1 MERKSKLQ
9 MIAVDKLHPHPQNPR
24 KVIGDVTELAE
35 SIKANGILQNLTVV
49 PNNDNWDD
57 KSDFTV
63 VIGHRRL
70 AAAKQAG
77 LTELPCAVVEMTEKE
92 QLSTMLT
99 ENMQRSD
106 LTVYEQAKGF
116 QMLIDL
122 GDSVAEVVEKTGF
135 KESTVRRRLKL
146 AELDEESFKDSQ
158 LRQPTLADYERL
170 NQIKDIDVRN
180 ELLKSIGTNN
190 FDNLLYSAVK
200 KQETDEEKEKIEKLC
215 LEHGMIKAQKH
226 DEIPSNYEYTGFFVF
241 KDLIGKDFADG
252 RKRYFYFGYG
262 SNIYIYAEALEKQE
276 KNDAEEEK
284 QEKNDAEEE
293 KRKLE
298 EQRWDELVEQAEEI
312 DERCEALRRDFML
325 NTNFNDSNKKQE
337 LVKFIVAQVAAGASN
352 KKYRF
357 EEIIEHDFEDDENID
372 SYINEHWNN
381 DSGRM
386 LMATAYALSQRIYG
400 SFDYISVNYSD
411 KTFSR
416 KINPELNRFY
426 NLLVK
431 LGYVM
436 SDEEIQL
443 RDGTHPI
450 FTTGEVN

>member
-1 MERKSKLQ
+1 MERKPTLTT
-9 MIAVDKLHPHPQNPR
+9 IAIDKLHPHPDNPR
-24 KVIGDVTELAE
+24 KVLGDIDELAE

-49 PNNDNWDD
+49 PMNDDWTE
-57 KSDFTV
+57 FTV
-63 VIGHRRL
+63 IIGHRRL

-106 LTVYEQAKGF
+106 LTVYEEAKGC
-116 QMLIDL
+116 QLLLDL
-122 GDSVAEVVEKTGF
+122 GDTVAEVAEKTGF
-135 KESTVRRRLKL
+135 SESKIRRRVKL
-146 AELDEESFKDSQ
+146 CELDEEAFKESQ
-158 LRQPTLADYERL
+158 IRQPTLQDYDRL

-200 KQETDEEKEKIEKLC
+200 KQETEEEKEKIEKLC
-215 LEHGMIKAQKH
+215 LEHGMTKVQNH
-226 DEIPSNYEYTGFFVF
+226 DEIPSNYEYTGTFVL

-252 RKRYFYFGYG
+252 RQRYFYFAYG
-262 SNIYIYAEALEKQE
+262 SNIYIYAEVFEKQE
-276 KNDAEEEK
+276 KNDPEEK
-284 QEKNDAEEE
+284 

-298 EQRWDELVEQAEEI
+298 EQRWDELVEQAAEI

-325 NTNFNDSNKKQE
+325 DTNFNDNYKKQE
-337 LVKFIVAQVAAGASN
+337 LVKFIVAQVAAGAYSMVY
-352 KKYRF
+352 KFCKVV
-357 EEIIEHDFEDDENID
+357 EHQNDKSID
-372 SYINEHWNN
+372 SYVNEHWSSDN
-381 DSGRM
+381 GRM
-386 LMATAYALSQRIYG
+386 LMATAYALSQRDCEKF
-400 SFDYISVNYSD
+400 SFIHVGYSSR
-411 KTFSR
+411 TISR
-416 KINPELNRFY
+416 KNSPDLNKFY
-426 NLLVK
+426 FLLCK

-450 FTTGEVN
+450 FTSGEVK

>member
-1 MERKSKLQ
+1 MERKPTLTT
-9 MIAVDKLHPHPQNPR
+9 IAIEKLHPHPDNPR
-24 KVIGDVTELAE
+24 KVLGDVDELAE
-35 SIKANGILQNLTVV
+35 SIKASGILQNLTVV

-57 KSDFTV
+57 FTV
-63 VIGHRRL
+63 IIGHRRL

-122 GDSVAEVVEKTGF
+122 GDTVAEVAEKTGF
-135 KESTVRRRLKL
+135 SESKIRRRVKL
-146 AELDEESFKDSQ
+146 CELDEEAFRESQ
-158 LRQPTLADYERL
+158 LRQPTLQDYDRL
-170 NQIKDIDVRN
+170 NQIKNIDVRN
-180 ELLKSIGTNN
+180 GLLKSIGTNN

-200 KQETDEEKEKIEKLC
+200 KQETDEEKEKIEKFC
-215 LEHGMIKAQKH
+215 LEHGMIKVQKYN
-226 DEIPSNYEYTGFFVF
+226 EIPDNYEYTGVF
-241 KDLIGKDFADG
+241 ALKDLILKDFADG
-252 RKRYFYFGYG
+252 SKRYFYFAYYG
-262 SNIYIYAEALEKQE
+262 SKVYIYAEVL
-276 KNDAEEEK
+276 EK

-298 EQRWDELVEQAEEI
+298 KQKWYELDEQAEEI
-312 DERCEALRRDFML
+312 DERCEALREGFMREG
-325 NTNFNDSNKKQE
+325 NFNDDAKKQE
-337 LVKFIVAQVAAGASN
+337 LINYILYSMSECREYNNRSFYDLSGLKHENYECIN
-352 KKYRF
+352 L
-357 EEIIEHDFEDDENID
+357 DDCMKD
-372 SYINEHWNN
+372 T
-381 DSGRM
+381 GKM
-386 LMATAYALSQRIYG
+386 LMAAAYAFFKSWQNNSSYIAV
-400 SFDYISVNYSD
+400 DYAD
-411 KTFSR
+411 KTITR

-426 NLLVK
+426 NLLCK

-450 FTTGEVN
+450 FTSGEVK

>member
-9 MIAVDKLHPHPQNPR
+9 MIAVDKLHPHPDNPR

-49 PNNDNWDD
+49 PNNDDWDD

-77 LTELPCAVVEMTEKE
+77 LTELPCAVVEMSEKE

-106 LTVYEQAKGF
+106 LTVYEEAKGC
-116 QMLIDL
+116 QLLLDL
-122 GDSVAEVVEKTGF
+122 GDTVAEIAEKTGF
-135 KESTVRRRLKL
+135 SESKIRRRVKL
-146 AELDEESFKDSQ
+146 CELDEEAFKESQ
-158 LRQPTLADYERL
+158 IRQPTLADYDRL
-170 NQIKDIDVRN
+170 SQIKDIETRN
-180 ELLKSIGTNN
+180 KLLESIGTNN

-200 KQETDEEKEKIEKLC
+200 KQETEEEKEKIEKLC
-215 LEHGMIKAQKH
+215 LEHGMTKVQNH
-226 DEIPSNYEYTGFFVF
+226 DEIPNNYSYAGLFAL
-241 KDLIGKDFADG
+241 KDLVGKDFADG
-252 RKRYFYFGYG
+252 RKRYFYFAYG
-262 SNIYIYAEALEKQE
+262 SNIYIYAEALKKQ
-276 KNDAEEEK
+276 KKKDP
-284 QEKNDAEEE
+284 EEE

-325 NTNFNDSNKKQE
+325 DTNFNDSSKKQE
-337 LVKFIVAQVAAGASN
+337 LVKFIVAQVAAGAIRSV
-352 KKYRF
+352 YRF
-357 EEIIEHDFEDDENID
+357 SEVVENQDDEHID
-372 SYINEHWNN
+372 SYINEHWGDN
-381 DSGRM
+381 SGRL
-386 LMATAYALSQRIYG
+386 LMAAAYASCQKTYEKLSFIYVG
-400 SFDYISVNYSD
+400 YSS
-411 KTFSR
+411 KTISR
-416 KINPELNRFY
+416 KNSPDLNRFY
-426 NLLVK
+426 SLLCK

-450 FTTGEVN
+450 FTTGEVK

>member
-1 MERKSKLQ
+1 MERKPTLTT
-9 MIAVDKLHPHPQNPR
+9 IAIEKLHPHPDNPR
-24 KVIGDVTELAE
+24 KVLGDIDELAD

-49 PNNDNWDD
+49 PINDDWTE
-57 KSDFTV
+57 FTV
-63 VIGHRRL
+63 IIGHRRL

-106 LTVYEQAKGF
+106 LTVYEEAKGC
-116 QMLIDL
+116 QLLLDL
-122 GDSVAEVVEKTGF
+122 GDTVAEVAEKTGF
-135 KESTVRRRLKL
+135 SESKIRRRVKL
-146 AELDEESFKDSQ
+146 CELDEEAFKESQ
-158 LRQPTLADYERL
+158 LRQPTLQDYERL
-170 NQIKDIDVRN
+170 NKIEDIDTRN
-180 ELLKSIGTNN
+180 KLLKSIGTNN
-190 FDNLLYSAVK
+190 FDNLLYSAFK
-200 KQETDEEKEKIEKLC
+200 KQETEEEKEKIEKLC

-226 DEIPSNYEYTGFFVF
+226 DEIPDNYEYAGVF
-241 KDLIGKDFADG
+241 ALKDLIGKDFADG
-252 RKRYFYFGYG
+252 RKRYFYFAYYG
-262 SNIYIYAEALEKQE
+262 SNIYIYAEAS
-276 KNDAEEEK
+276 EK

-298 EQRWDELVEQAEEI
+298 EQRWNELAEQVEEI

-352 KKYRF
+352 RDYRF
-357 EEIIEHDFEDDENID
+357 EEIIEHNFEDDENID
-372 SYINEHWNN
+372 SYINKHWSDN
-381 DSGRM
+381 SGRM
-386 LMATAYALSQRIYG
+386 LMAMAYALCQKNSYERF
-400 SFDYISVNYSD
+400 SFILVGYNS
-411 KTFSR
+411 KTISR

-450 FTTGEVN
+450 FTSGEVK

>member
-49 PNNDNWDD
+49 PMNDDWTE
-57 KSDFTV
+57 FTV
-63 VIGHRRL
+63 IIGHRRL

-106 LTVYEQAKGF
+106 LTVYEEAKGC
-116 QMLIDL
+116 QLLLDL
-122 GDSVAEVVEKTGF
+122 GDTVAEVAKKTGF
-135 KESTVRRRLKL
+135 SESKIRRRVKL
-146 AELDEESFKDSQ
+146 CELDEEAFKESQ
-158 LRQPTLADYERL
+158 IRQPTLQDYDRL
-170 NQIKDIDVRN
+170 NQIRDIDVRN
-180 ELLKSIGTNN
+180 ELLTSIGTNN
-190 FDNLLYSAVK
+190 FDNRLYSAVQ
-200 KQETDEEKEKIEKLC
+200 KQKTDEEKEKIEKFC
-215 LEHGMIKAQKH
+215 LEQGMTKVQKYN
-226 DEIPSNYEYTGFFVF
+226 EIPDNYEYTGIFAL
-241 KDLIGKDFADG
+241 KNLIGKDFADG
-252 RKRYFYFGYG
+252 RKRCFYFACG
-262 SNIYIYAEALEKQE
+262 SNVYIYAEAL
-276 KNDAEEEK
+276 EK

-298 EQRWDELVEQAEEI
+298 EQRWDELVDQAEEI

-325 NTNFNDSNKKQE
+325 DTNFNDSSKKQE
-337 LVKFIVAQVAAGASN
+337 LVKFIVAQVATGACN
-352 KKYRF
+352 RDYHF
-357 EEIIEHDFEDDENID
+357 EEIIEHNFEDDENID
-372 SYINEHWNN
+372 SYINEHWN
-381 DSGRM
+381 DSGRL
-386 LMATAYALSQRIYG
+386 LMAVAYALCQTNYS
-400 SFDYISVNYSD
+400 SFSYISVNYTD
-411 KTFSR
+411 KKISR
-416 KINPELNRFY
+416 KNNPELNRFY
-426 NLLVK
+426 VLLCE

-450 FTTGEVN
+450 YTTGEVK

>member
-106 LTVYEQAKGF
+106 LTVYEEAKGC
-116 QMLIDL
+116 QLLLDL
-122 GDSVAEVVEKTGF
+122 GDTVAEVAKKTGF
-135 KESTVRRRLKL
+135 SESKIRRRVKL
-146 AELDEESFKDSQ
+146 CELDEEAFKESQ
-158 LRQPTLADYERL
+158 IRQPTLQDYDRL
-170 NQIKDIDVRN
+170 NQIKDIDTRN
-180 ELLKSIGTNN
+180 KLLKSIGTNN

-200 KQETDEEKEKIEKLC
+200 KQETDAEKEKIEKLC
-215 LEHGMIKAQKH
+215 LEHGMIKAQKR
-226 DEIPSNYEYTGFFVF
+226 DEIPSNYEYTGFFAL

-252 RKRYFYFGYG
+252 RKRYFYFCYG
-262 SNIYIYAEALEKQE
+262 SNIYIYAEAF
-276 KNDAEEEK
+276 EK

-312 DERCEALRRDFML
+312 DERCEALRIGFML
-325 NTNFNDSNKKQE
+325 DTNFNDSNKKQE
-337 LVKFIVAQVAAGASN
+337 LVKFIVAQVAAGASRN
-352 KKYRF
+352 VYRF
-357 EEIIEHDFEDDENID
+357 SEVVENQDTENID
-372 SYINEHWNN
+372 SYINEHWDDN
-381 DSGRM
+381 SGRM
-386 LMATAYALSQRIYG
+386 LMATAYALCQRTYEKLSFIYVE
-400 SFDYISVNYSD
+400 Y
-411 KTFSR
+411 SR
-416 KINPELNRFY
+416 KTISRKNSPDLNKFY
-426 NLLVK
+426 ALLCK

-450 FTTGEVN
+450 YTTGEVN

>member
-1 MERKSKLQ
+1 MERKPTLTT
-9 MIAVDKLHPHPQNPR
+9 IAIEKLHPHPDNPR
-24 KVIGDVTELAE
+24 KVLGDIDELAE
-35 SIKANGILQNLTVV
+35 SIKASGILQNLTVV
-49 PNNDNWDD
+49 PMNDDWTE
-57 KSDFTV
+57 FTV
-63 VIGHRRL
+63 IIGHRRL

-106 LTVYEQAKGF
+106 LTVYEEAKGC
-116 QMLIDL
+116 QLLLDL
-122 GDSVAEVVEKTGF
+122 GDTVAEVAEKTGF
-135 KESTVRRRLKL
+135 SESKIRRRVKL
-146 AELDEESFKDSQ
+146 CELDEEAFKESQ
-158 LRQPTLADYERL
+158 IRQPTLQDYDRL

-226 DEIPSNYEYTGFFVF
+226 DEIPSNYEYTGFFAL

-262 SNIYIYAEALEKQE
+262 SNIYIYAEAF
-276 KNDAEEEK
+276 EK

-312 DERCEALRRDFML
+312 DERCEALRIGFML
-325 NTNFNDSNKKQE
+325 DTNFNDNNKKQE
-337 LVKFIVAQVAAGASN
+337 LIKYITAQVAADAHI
-352 KKYRF
+352 KDYHF
-357 EEIIEHDFEDDENID
+357 EEIIGHNFEDDESID
-372 SYINEHWNN
+372 SYISEHWSDN
-381 DSGRM
+381 SGRM
-386 LMATAYALSQRIYG
+386 LMAAAYALCQTNYS
-400 SFDYISVNYSD
+400 SFSYISVNYVD
-411 KTFSR
+411 KKFSR
-416 KINPELNRFY
+416 KNNPDLNRFY
-426 NLLVK
+426 NLLCK

-450 FTTGEVN
+450 FTTGEVK

>member
-1 MERKSKLQ
+1 MERKPTLTT
-9 MIAVDKLHPHPQNPR
+9 IAIEKLHPHPDNPR
-24 KVIGDVTELAE
+24 KVLGDIDELAD

-49 PNNDNWDD
+49 PMNDDWTE
-57 KSDFTV
+57 FTV
-63 VIGHRRL
+63 IIGHRRL

-106 LTVYEQAKGF
+106 LTVYEEAKGC
-116 QMLIDL
+116 QLLLDL
-122 GDSVAEVVEKTGF
+122 GDTVAEVAEKTGF
-135 KESTVRRRLKL
+135 SESKIRRRVKL
-146 AELDEESFKDSQ
+146 CELDEEAFKESQ
-158 LRQPTLADYERL
+158 IRQPTLQDYDRL

-215 LEHGMIKAQKH
+215 LEHGMTKVQKYR
-226 DEIPSNYEYTGFFVF
+226 DIPSNYKYTGIFAL
-241 KDLIGKDFADG
+241 KNLIGKDFADG
-252 RKRYFYFGYG
+252 RKRFFYFAYG
-262 SNIYIYAEALEKQE
+262 SNVYIYAQAL
-276 KNDAEEEK
+276 EK

-325 NTNFNDSNKKQE
+325 DTNFNDSNKKQE

-357 EEIIEHDFEDDENID
+357 EEIIEHDFENDENTD
-372 SYINEHWNN
+372 SYINEHWSDN
-381 DSGRM
+381 SGRM
-386 LMATAYALSQRIYG
+386 LMATAYALCQRSYEKLSFIYVG
-400 SFDYISVNYSD
+400 YNS
-411 KTFSR
+411 KTISR
-416 KINPELNRFY
+416 KNSPDLNKFY
-426 NLLVK
+426 ALLCK

-450 FTTGEVN
+450 FTSGEVK

>member
-106 LTVYEQAKGF
+106 LTVYEEAKGC
-116 QMLIDL
+116 QLLLDL
-122 GDSVAEVVEKTGF
+122 GDTVAEVAEKTGF
-135 KESTVRRRLKL
+135 SESKIRRRVKL
-146 AELDEESFKDSQ
+146 CELDEEAFKESQ
-158 LRQPTLADYERL
+158 IRQPTLQDYDRL
-170 NQIKDIDVRN
+170 NQIKDIDTRN
-180 ELLKSIGTNN
+180 KLLKSIGTNN

-200 KQETDEEKEKIEKLC
+200 KQETDAEKEKIEKLC
-215 LEHGMIKAQKH
+215 LEHGMIKAQKR
-226 DEIPSNYEYTGFFVF
+226 DEIPSNYEYTGFFAL

-252 RKRYFYFGYG
+252 RKRYFYFCYG
-262 SNIYIYAEALEKQE
+262 SNIYIYAEAF
-276 KNDAEEEK
+276 EK

-312 DERCEALRRDFML
+312 DERCEALRIGFML
-325 NTNFNDSNKKQE
+325 DTNFNDSNKKQE
-337 LVKFIVAQVAAGASN
+337 LVKFIVAQVAAGASRN
-352 KKYRF
+352 VYRF
-357 EEIIEHDFEDDENID
+357 SEVVENQDTENID
-372 SYINEHWNN
+372 SYINEHWDDN
-381 DSGRM
+381 SGRM
-386 LMATAYALSQRIYG
+386 LMATAYALCQRTYEKLSFIYVE
-400 SFDYISVNYSD
+400 Y
-411 KTFSR
+411 SR
-416 KINPELNRFY
+416 KTISRKNSPDLNKFY
-426 NLLVK
+426 ALLCK

-450 FTTGEVN
+450 YTTGEVN

>member
-1 MERKSKLQ
+1 
-9 MIAVDKLHPHPQNPR
+9 MIAVDKLQPHPQNPR

-106 LTVYEQAKGF
+106 LTVYEEAKGC
-116 QMLIDL
+116 QLLLDL
-122 GDSVAEVVEKTGF
+122 GDTVAEVSEKTGF
-135 KESTVRRRLKL
+135 SETKIRRRVKL
-146 AELDEESFKDSQ
+146 CELDEEAFKESQ
-158 LRQPTLADYERL
+158 IRQPTLQDYDRL

-190 FDNLLYSAVK
+190 FDNRLYSAVQ
-200 KQETDEEKEKIEKLC
+200 KQEADEEKEKIEKLC
-215 LEHGMIKAQKH
+215 LRHGMIKAQKYR
-226 DEIPSNYEYTGFFVF
+226 EIPDNYEYTGIFAL

-252 RKRYFYFGYG
+252 RKRYFYFAYG
-262 SNIYIYAEALEKQE
+262 GNVYIYAEELEE
-276 KNDAEEEK
+276 

-298 EQRWDELVEQAEEI
+298 EQRWDELEEQAEEI
-312 DERCEALRRDFML
+312 DERCEALRRGFML
-325 NTNFNDSNKKQE
+325 DTNFNDNNKKQE
-337 LVKFIVAQVAAGASN
+337 LVKFIVAQVAAGAIRN
-352 KKYRF
+352 VRRF
-357 EEIIEHDFEDDENID
+357 SEVVENQDYKNID
-372 SYINEHWNN
+372 SYINEHWND

-386 LMATAYALSQRIYG
+386 LMATAYALCQRTYEKL
-400 SFDYISVNYSD
+400 SFIDVEY
-411 KTFSR
+411 SR
-416 KINPELNRFY
+416 KTISRKNSPDLNKFY
-426 NLLVK
+426 ALLCK

>member
-1 MERKSKLQ
+1 MNKKSKLQ
-9 MIAVDKLHPHPQNPR
+9 MIPTDKLNPHPDNPR
-24 KVIGDVTELAE
+24 KVIGDVSELAE

-57 KSDFTV
+57 FTV
-63 VIGHRRL
+63 IIGHRRL

-170 NQIKDIDVRN
+170 NQIKNIDARN

-190 FDNLLYSAVK
+190 FDNFLYSAVK

-226 DEIPSNYEYTGFFVF
+226 DEILSNYEYTGFFAL

-262 SNIYIYAEALEKQE
+262 SNIYIYAEALDKQE
-276 KNDAEEEK
+276 KNDAE
-284 QEKNDAEEE
+284 DE

-312 DERCEALRRDFML
+312 DERCEALRIGFML
-325 NTNFNDSNKKQE
+325 DTNFNDSSKKQE
-337 LVKFIVAQVAAGASN
+337 LVKFIVAQVAAGASRN
-352 KKYRF
+352 AHRF
-357 EEIIEHDFEDDENID
+357 SEVVENQDAENID
-372 SYINEHWNN
+372 NYINEHWGDN
-381 DSGRM
+381 SGRL
-386 LMATAYALSQRIYG
+386 LMAAAYASCQRTYEELSFIYVG
-400 SFDYISVNYSD
+400 YNS
-411 KTFSR
+411 KTISR
-416 KINPELNRFY
+416 KNSPDLNKFY
-426 NLLVK
+426 ALLCK

-450 FTTGEVN
+450 FTTGEVK

>member
-1 MERKSKLQ
+1 MERKPTLTT
-9 MIAVDKLHPHPQNPR
+9 IAIEKLHPHPDNPR
-24 KVIGDVTELAE
+24 KVLGDIDELAD

-49 PNNDNWDD
+49 PMNDDWTE
-57 KSDFTV
+57 FTV
-63 VIGHRRL
+63 IIGHRRL

-106 LTVYEQAKGF
+106 LTVYEEAKGC
-116 QMLIDL
+116 QLLLDL
-122 GDSVAEVVEKTGF
+122 GDTVAEVAEKTGF
-135 KESTVRRRLKL
+135 SESKIRRRVKL
-146 AELDEESFKDSQ
+146 CELDEEAFKESQ
-158 LRQPTLADYERL
+158 LRQPTLQDYEKL
-170 NQIKDIDVRN
+170 NKIEDIEERN
-180 ELLKSIGTNN
+180 ALLKTIGTNN
-190 FDNLLYSAVK
+190 FNSAIYAAEA
-200 KQETDEEKEKIEKLC
+200 KQERKHTRDEIKKVCSDKGL
-215 LEHGMIKAQKH
+215 LECETSGAPKGYKYEGYHNLSTLKDKSFDDGKKRMYYMSAYSNDISVYVEITKDDKIKAN
-226 DEIPSNYEYTGFFVF
+226 EES
-241 KDLIGKDFADG
+241 A
-252 RKRYFYFGYG
+252 KRE
-262 SNIYIYAEALEKQE
+262 SERQTLK
-276 KNDAEEEK
+276 
-284 QEKNDAEEE
+284 
-293 KRKLE
+293 
-298 EQRWDELVEQAEEI
+298 ELRERVNEI

-325 NTNFNDSNKKQE
+325 DTNFNDSNKKQE

-357 EEIIEHDFEDDENID
+357 EEIIEHDFENDENTD

-386 LMATAYALSQRIYG
+386 LMATAYALSQGIYG

-411 KTFSR
+411 KTVSR
-416 KINPELNRFY
+416 KNNPELNKFY
-426 NLLVK
+426 ALLCK

-450 FTTGEVN
+450 YTTGEVK

>member
-1 MERKSKLQ
+1 MNKKSKLQ
-9 MIAVDKLHPHPQNPR
+9 MIPTDKLHPHPQNPR

-35 SIKANGILQNLTVV
+35 SIKTNGILQNLTVV

-57 KSDFTV
+57 FTV
-63 VIGHRRL
+63 IIGHRRL

-106 LTVYEQAKGF
+106 LTVYEEAKGC
-116 QMLIDL
+116 QLLLDL
-122 GDSVAEVVEKTGF
+122 GDTVAEIAEKTGF
-135 KESTVRRRLKL
+135 SESKIRRRVKL
-146 AELDEESFKDSQ
+146 CELDEEAFKESQ
-158 LRQPTLADYERL
+158 IRQPTLADYDRL
-170 NQIKDIDVRN
+170 NQIKDIETRN
-180 ELLKSIGTNN
+180 KLLESIGTNN

-200 KQETDEEKEKIEKLC
+200 KQETEEEKEKIEKLC
-215 LEHGMIKAQKH
+215 LEHGMTKVQKYH
-226 DEIPSNYEYTGFFVF
+226 EIPSNYEYMGIFAL

-252 RKRYFYFGYG
+252 RKRYFYFAYG
-262 SNIYIYAEALEKQE
+262 SNIYIYAEALK
-276 KNDAEEEK
+276 K

-312 DERCEALRRDFML
+312 DERCEALRRGFML
-325 NTNFNDSNKKQE
+325 DTNFNDSKKKQE
-337 LVKFIVAQVAAGASN
+337 LVKFIVNQVAMGASS
-352 KKYRF
+352 KAHKF
-357 EEIIEHDFEDDENID
+357 SEVAESQDDESID
-372 SYINEHWNN
+372 SYISEHWNN

-386 LMATAYALSQRIYG
+386 LMATAYALSQRGYERLSFIYVG
-400 SFDYISVNYSD
+400 YSS
-411 KTFSR
+411 KTISR
-416 KINPELNRFY
+416 KNSPDLNKFY
-426 NLLVK
+426 ALLCK

-450 FTTGEVN
+450 FTTGEVK